1 MVCHK
6 CKSPLDTTYVHAM
19 GRKYHP
25 DHFTCTACPTIFGP
39 EGTYYEHENEAYCL
53 HHYTYLVARKCA
65 GCQQPIMKLFLQMSN
80 RGVEEHWHPEC
91 YMIYKFWNVRIC
103 PSMYVGAR
111 GRVNKQLLKP
121 HNFVSEQQIYQ
132 IWTVLSSFEESTA
145 ACISDMLLQV
155 SGGHYLEGLR
165 QAERFI
171 MHVDVLFASID
182 DLEDELSHF
191 DDSTGLQHTREPK
204 LLCKKIVSFFSVL
217 SHTQS
222 NESNG
227 LTQELLSLVTSLA
240 HYLKVLTRVALKG
253 ALKAQTEYKCPS
265 SIKALLSKLTETSD
279 RQKWALFRLSYQETD
294 ITSDLCTSCHSA
306 VETECIEHSRR
317 RKRWHLYCFTCVVCQ
332 SEMQQFYPQSAFD
345 DRGVYCPGCAQ
356 KHGVTSGGFKF
367 VSQLEQYSFLMR
379 VALKRLYGLLKM
391 KNAVENPSAMRY
403 RKGES
408 NVKEFASGGIADGYR
423 IMPPPLSGAAAAQGE
438 QKVAQDSANREFD
451 AALEKLDKFEI
462 QPTRAAALG
471 SAGDPQIGDQM
482 AKLALTDASPAAA
495 NAEMMCAVNAAVKE
509 AKSDNNVH
517 V

>member
-1 MVCHK
+1 MDAVCHPQCFNCEACGENVEDKYCVLEDADRRSHLLCEKHYFERTNMVCAR
-6 CKSPLDTTYVHAM
+6 CKEPLDSTYVHAM

-39 EGTYYEHENEAYCL
+39 DGTYYEHEGEAFCL
-53 HHYTYLVARKCA
+53 YHYTYLVAKKCA
-65 GCQQPIMKLFLQMSN
+65 GCQQPIMKLFLQMSH

-103 PSMYVGAR
+103 PSMYAGGR

-121 HNFVSEQQIYQ
+121 QNAVSEQQIYQ

-145 ACISDMLLQV
+145 TCISDMLLQV

-253 ALKAQTEYKCPS
+253 ALKAQTEYKCPA

-294 ITSDLCTSCHSA
+294 ITSDL
-306 VETECIEHSRR
+306 
-317 RKRWHLYCFTCVVCQ
+317 
-332 SEMQQFYPQSAFD
+332 
-345 DRGVYCPGCAQ
+345 
-356 KHGVTSGGFKF
+356 
-367 VSQLEQYSFLMR
+367 
-379 VALKRLYGLLKM
+379 
-391 KNAVENPSAMRY
+391 
-403 RKGES
+403 
-408 NVKEFASGGIADGYR
+408 
-423 IMPPPLSGAAAAQGE
+423 
-438 QKVAQDSANREFD
+438 
-451 AALEKLDKFEI
+451 
-462 QPTRAAALG
+462 
-471 SAGDPQIGDQM
+471 
-482 AKLALTDASPAAA
+482 
-495 NAEMMCAVNAAVKE
+495 
-509 AKSDNNVH
+509 
-517 V
+517 